1 MLRQLRIENYALI
14 DRLEVS
20 FHGGLNL
27 LTGETGSG
35 KSIVV
40 EAVGL
45 LLGEKGSSDLIRSG
59 ADRARIVGIFGPDSP
74 SIDKPR
80 KAPSSSRTKSAKKS
94 PTTSPS
100 IWDGVHGLLEESGID
115 VSDDEELILQRDER

>member
-14 DRLEVS
+14 DKLELEFS
-20 FHGGLNL
+20 SGLNV

-45 LLGEKGSSDLIRSG
+45 LLGDKGSADLIRSG
-59 ADRARIVGIFGPDSP
+59 AERARLAGIFSSDTDAHGHPD
-74 SIDKPR
+74 PR
-80 KAPSSSRTKSAKKS
+80 WSELPARLNEA
-94 PTTSPS
+94 
-100 IWDGVHGLLEESGID
+100 GID
-115 VSDDEELILQRDER
+115 FAGGEDLIL